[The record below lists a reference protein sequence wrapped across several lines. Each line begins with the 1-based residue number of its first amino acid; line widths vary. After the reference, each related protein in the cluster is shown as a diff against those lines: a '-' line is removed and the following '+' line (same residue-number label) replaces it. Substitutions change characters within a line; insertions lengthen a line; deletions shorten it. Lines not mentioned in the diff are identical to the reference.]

1 MGQSR
6 LPKQPELGVLSVP
19 ASKVI
24 AVSNQ
29 KGGVGKT
36 TTAVN
41 LAACLAALGHPT
53 LLIDMDP
60 QANATLGLGFTRD
73 RVKNHLYHVLLD
85 GVPLEEAVHASG
97 IEHLDLVPSDIDL
110 TGAEV
115 ELTEVPGR
123 EKILAANL
131 ARMRDKYQFSI
142 IDCPPSLSLITLN
155 GLTAADTVLIPV
167 QAEYYAMTGVA
178 LLLNTLSMVQKGLNP
193 NLRVEGALLTMVD
206 NRSALS
212 GQVVAEIRSMFRDR
226 VFETLIP
233 RNVRLAEAPSHG
245 LPISLYD
252 PRSKGAEAYQQ
263 LALEILK
270 KAGYP

>member
-1 MGQSR
+1 MEQ
-6 LPKQPELGVLSVP
+6 
-19 ASKVI
+19 SKVI
-24 AVSNQ
+24 AVTNQ

-41 LAACLAALGHPT
+41 LAACLALAGHAT

-60 QANATLGLGFTRD
+60 QANATMGLGFSRD

-85 GVPLEEAVHASG
+85 GVPLEEAVHPTEVTG
-97 IEHLDLVPSDIDL
+97 LDLVPSDIDL

-115 ELTEVPGR
+115 ELTEVPNR
-123 EKILAANL
+123 EKILVRNL
-131 ARMRDKYQFSI
+131 SRMRDKYHFTI
-142 IDCPPSLSLITLN
+142 MDCPPSLSLITLN
-155 GLTAADTVLIPV
+155 GLVAADTVLIPV

-178 LLLNTLSMVQKGLNP
+178 LLLNTLAMVQKGLNP
-193 NLRVEGALLTMVD
+193 GLRVEGALLTMVD

-212 GQVVAEIRSMFRDR
+212 SQVVSEIRNMFRDR
-226 VFETLIP
+226 VFDTMIP

-245 LPISLYD
+245 QPITLYD

-263 LALEILK
+263 LSLEILK

>member
-1 MGQSR
+1 M
-6 LPKQPELGVLSVP
+6 PLSK
-19 ASKVI
+19 AI
-24 AVSNQ
+24 AVANQ

-41 LAACLAALGHPT
+41 LAACLALAGHPT

-60 QANATLGLGFTRD
+60 QANATLGLGFSRD

-85 GVPLEEAVHASG
+85 GVPLAEAVHPTEVPG
-97 IEHLDLVPSDIDL
+97 LDLVPSDIDL

-115 ELTEVPGR
+115 ELSSVEHR
-123 EKILAANL
+123 EKILAGGL
-131 ARMRDKYQFSI
+131 LRIKDKYHFTL

-178 LLLNTLSMVQKGLNP
+178 LLLNTLAMVQKGLNP
-193 NLRVEGALLTMVD
+193 GLRVEGALLTMVD

-212 GQVVAEIRSMFRDR
+212 AQVVHEIRTMFRDR
-226 VFETLIP
+226 VFDTVIP

-245 LPISLYD
+245 KPITLYD

-263 LALEILK
+263 LALELIK

>member
-1 MGQSR
+1 MAA
-6 LPKQPELGVLSVP
+6 E
-19 ASKVI
+19 KVI
-24 AVSNQ
+24 AVANQ

-41 LAACLAALGHPT
+41 LAACLALAGHPT

-60 QANATLGLGFTRD
+60 QANATLGLGLTRD

-85 GVPLEEAVHASG
+85 GVPLAEAVHATEVKNLS
-97 IEHLDLVPSDIDL
+97 LVPSDIDL

-115 ELTEVPGR
+115 ELTGLPGR
-123 EKILAANL
+123 EKILAGGL
-131 ARMRDKYQFSI
+131 ARIRKDYHFTI

-155 GLTAADTVLIPV
+155 CLAAADTVLIPV

-178 LLLNTLSMVQKGLNP
+178 LLLNTLAMVQKGLNP
-193 NLRVEGALLTMVD
+193 GLRVEGALLTMVD

-212 GQVVAEIRSMFRDR
+212 AQVVHEIRTMFRDR
-226 VFETLIP
+226 VFDTVIP

-245 LPISLYD
+245 KPITLYD

-263 LALEILK
+263 LALELIK